1 MRHRSH
7 LRPGDAGLAA
17 RLRRGIE
24 GEVWFDAASRGRYG
38 TDASIYQIEPIGV
51 VAPRSAEDIART
63 IAICREAGAPV
74 LPRGAGTSQCGQT
87 VGEAVVVDTSK
98 YLDRVLDFDEESR
111 RVTVQPGIVLDRLN
125 AWLRP
130 KGLFFP
136 VDVSPANRATIGGM
150 AGNNSCGARS
160 IRYGNM
166 VHNVHAISAVLADG
180 NAIRFGEVSGN
191 LAGLASDDR
200 CADTAGNDRY
210 ADLIRRLR
218 ALGAREADEIARRFP
233 SLLRRVGGYNIDT
246 LVPAGAAGGMTGTP
260 AGGVAAGVIGGTNGV
275 MAGREPGA
283 TTGAMAGTPAGGH
296 NPVDARTIRAG
307 GATTGAMAGGHNMAH
322 LLVGSEGTLG
332 FFTGI
337 ELDLAPL
344 PAHRVLGICHFPAFY
359 EAMAATQHIVA
370 LDPSA
375 VELVDRT
382 LVELARDIAAFRPT
396 VERFVRGAPEALLLV
411 EFAGED
417 RAALIARLAR
427 LGELMAD
434 LGHPGAVVEAVEP
447 AFQRAVWEV
456 RKAGLNIMMS
466 MKGDGKPVSFVE
478 DCAVRLED
486 LAEYTRRLDAIFA
499 RHGTRGTWYAHASV
513 GTLHVRPII
522 DLKVEDGARRMRA
535 IAEEC
540 FEMVREYR
548 GSHSGEH
555 GDGIVRSEFHEAMF
569 GSRLVG
575 AFEEVKD
582 AFDPDGL
589 FNPGKIV
596 RPERMDDRGLFR
608 YKPGYAPLPVETGLD
623 WSEWGGFDR
632 AVEMCNNNGACRKS
646 DPGVMCPSYRVTKDE
661 RHVTRGRA
669 NTLRLALTGQLGP
682 GALTSDAMAETMALC
697 VGCKGCKRECPTGVD
712 MARMK
717 IEYLHQ
723 HRKRHGLR
731 LRDRLVAWLP
741 RYAPVASR
749 LAWVVNLR
757 DRVPGLAAATEA
769 LLGLSAKRS
778 LPRWR
783 GDPFRVDEL
792 TDGETRH
799 GTHPRGIGPG
809 GRCGEHQESGQR
821 GRTSAE
827 TGAAHAA
834 GIGAGPRVATRPEDG
849 SPASRSDSGLEPD
862 QTPAAHRERPEVAL
876 FADTFTTWFEP
887 GNARAAARVL
897 EAAGF
902 RVRPAA
908 PPPGERRPLCC
919 GRTFLAAGLIDEAR
933 RELRRTFSALAP
945 LVERGVPIV
954 GLEPS
959 CLLTFRDEALV
970 LGFEREAG
978 DARFLLF
985 EELIADAAAPE
996 APEGRAGLP
1005 LRPLPATRA
1014 LLHGHCHQKAFGVM
1028 PALER
1033 TLRFVPGLEVETVAS
1048 SCCGMA
1054 GAFGY
1059 EAAHYETSMAMGELD
1074 LLSAVRAADP
1084 DTLIVAG
1091 GTSCRHQISDGTG
1104 RVASHVASVLAQ
1116 ALVPGDG
1123 PDEGRNGISRQLR
1136 WVEGSPGPQA
1146 RCGSAGRA

>member
-17 RLRRGIE
+17 RLRREIE
-24 GEVWFDAASRGRYG
+24 GEVWFDSASRGRYS

-51 VAPRSAEDIART
+51 VAPRSAEDIEHA
-63 IAICREAGAPV
+63 IEICRETGAPV
-74 LPRGAGTSQCGQT
+74 LARGAGTSQCGQT
-87 VGEAVVVDTSK
+87 VGEAVVVDTSRH
-98 YLDRVLDFDEESR
+98 LDRVLGFDDESR

-125 AWLRP
+125 AWLKP

-150 AGNNSCGARS
+150 AGNNSCGSRS

-166 VHNVHAISAVLADG
+166 VHNVHAISAILAGGD
-180 NAIRFGEVSGN
+180 AVRFGEVSGN
-191 LAGLASDDR
+191 LAGFTGDDH
-200 CADTAGNDRY
+200 Y
-210 ADLIRRLR
+210 SDLIRRMR
-218 ALGAREADEIARRFP
+218 ALGAREADEIAHRFP
-233 SLLRRVGGYNIDT
+233 ALLRRVGGYNIDT
-246 LVPAGAAGGMTGTP
+246 LVPGRTVGGVIDGLTRSASGGVSAGANGSVGGD
-260 AGGVAAGVIGGTNGV
+260 ASGGVAG
-275 MAGREPGA
+275 
-283 TTGAMAGTPAGGH
+283 
-296 NPVDARTIRAG
+296 D
-307 GATTGAMAGGHNMAH
+307 HNMAH

-332 FFTGI
+332 FFTEI
-337 ELDLAPL
+337 ELDLQPL
-344 PAHRVLGICHFPAFY
+344 PAHRVLGVCHFPAFY
-359 EAMAATQHIVA
+359 EAMSATQHIVA

-382 LVELARDIAAFRPT
+382 LIELARDIAAFRPT
-396 VERFVRGAPEALLLV
+396 VERFVRGAPDALLLV

-417 RAALIARLAR
+417 RAALLSRLAR
-427 LGELMAD
+427 LVELMAD
-434 LGHPGAVVEAVEP
+434 LGFPGAVVEAVEP
-447 AFQRAVWEV
+447 SFQRAVWDV

-466 MKGDGKPVSFVE
+466 MKGDGKPISFVE

-486 LAEYTRRLDAIFA
+486 LAEYTRRLDEVFT

-513 GTLHVRPII
+513 GTLHVRPIV
-522 DLKVEDGARRMRA
+522 DLKTEGGARRMRA

-569 GSRLVG
+569 GTRLTA

-596 RPERMDDRGLFR
+596 RPERMDDRELFR

-632 AVEMCNNNGACRKS
+632 AVEMCNNNGTCRKAN
-646 DPGVMCPSYRVTKDE
+646 PGVMCPSYRVTMDE
-661 RHVTRGRA
+661 KHVTRGRA
-669 NTLRLALTGQLGP
+669 NTLRLALTGQLGSHGS

-723 HRKRHGLR
+723 RRKRHGLS
-731 LRDRLVAWLP
+731 LRDRAVAWLP

-749 LAWVVNLR
+749 LAWAMNLR
-757 DRVPGLAAATEA
+757 DRVPGLPAMTER
-769 LLGLSAKRS
+769 LMGLSAKRA

-783 GDPFRVDEL
+783 SDPFRAEEISA
-792 TDGETRH
+792 GGTR
-799 GTHPRGIGPG
+799 TSVRPAAEPG
-809 GRCGEHQESGQR
+809 GVP
-821 GRTSAE
+821 E
-827 TGAAHAA
+827 T
-834 GIGAGPRVATRPEDG
+834 V
-849 SPASRSDSGLEPD
+849 
-862 QTPAAHRERPEVAL
+862 L

-887 GNARAAARVL
+887 ENARAAIRVL
-897 EAAGF
+897 ETAGY

-908 PPPGERRPLCC
+908 PLPGERRPLCC
-919 GRTFLAAGLIDEAR
+919 GRTFLAAGLVDEAR
-933 RELRRTFSALAP
+933 REMARTLAALAP
-945 LVERGVPIV
+945 FIERDVPIV

-959 CLLTFRDEALV
+959 CLLTFRDEALA
-970 LGFEREAG
+970 LGFREEAG
-978 DARFLLF
+978 NGRFLLF
-985 EELIADAAAPE
+985 EELIA
-996 APEGRAGLP
+996 AGTDERGLDLP
-1005 LRPLPATRA
+1005 LRPLAGKRA

-1028 PALER
+1028 PALES
-1033 TLRFVPGLEVETVAS
+1033 TLRLVPGLEVETVAS

-1059 EAAHYETSMAMGELD
+1059 EAAHYDTSMAMGELS
-1074 LLSAVRAADP
+1074 LLPAVRAADP
-1084 DTLIVAG
+1084 DTWIVAG
-1091 GTSCRHQISDGTG
+1091 GTSCRHQIADGADREAWHIA
-1104 RVASHVASVLAQ
+1104 RVLDQ
-1116 ALVPGDG
+1116 ALAA
-1123 PDEGRNGISRQLR
+1123 
-1136 WVEGSPGPQA
+1136 GS
-1146 RCGSAGRA
+1146 